1 MSLEDQYDAWVR
13 SVTGT
18 GRHSATKQDRDAA
31 QNSLNAMQAQLD
43 ALAESQ
49 KRQKSAADALNAV
62 QRAGAATADS
72 VRRMSSE
79 LTQSLRQDGL
89 LGGKTAQPA
98 PAAEPVK
105 AGPENFNG
113 LADRV
118 RQQVLGQDAFVGQ
131 VVKAFRRPFV
141 MGTADTAH
149 ARGSMLLCG
158 PTGTG
163 RHYALTCIVD
173 EMAGRGLLHSALIET
188 MDLALYPGPAQ
199 EKLFLQDLY
208 AALQSDAEVLA
219 FDHYESC
226 ASNYLNMLATLAI
239 DGTLP
244 LTSRYVLQRGILVD
258 VGTALAPGAIGELQ
272 AAGKYF
278 VFFSNRDETALA
290 DKFGARFVDALEG
303 GHLPHPG
310 VHPRKP
316 GRHCRAGAE
325 PPGPAGQGAVRP
337 CACHGQRC
345 AGPGCRAVRQNQ
357 RHDRHARLCRQHLP
371 RLCRVRS
378 GCGRHSYRR
387 NARQIDGGR
396 QPPDGRHWQR

>member
-49 KRQKSAADALNAV
+49 KRQKSAADTLNAV
-62 QRAGAATADS
+62 QRAGTATADS

-208 AALQSDAEVLA
+208 AALHAPGEILI
-219 FDHYESC
+219 FEHYESC
-226 ASNYLNMLATLAI
+226 YPGFLKTIADLATKGSA
-239 DGTLP
+239 P
-244 LTSRYVLQRGILVD
+244 LSSRYLVKKE
-258 VGTALAPGAIGELQ
+258 IG
-272 AAGKYF
+272 
-278 VFFSNRDETALA
+278 
-290 DKFGARFVDALEG
+290 
-303 GHLPHPG
+303 
-310 VHPRKP
+310 
-316 GRHCRAGAE
+316 RAH
-325 PPGPAGQGAVRP
+325 V
-337 CACHGQRC
+337 
-345 AGPGCRAVRQNQ
+345 
-357 RHDRHARLCRQHLP
+357 
-371 RLCRVRS
+371 
-378 GCGRHSYRR
+378 
-387 NARQIDGGR
+387 
-396 QPPDGRHWQR
+396 